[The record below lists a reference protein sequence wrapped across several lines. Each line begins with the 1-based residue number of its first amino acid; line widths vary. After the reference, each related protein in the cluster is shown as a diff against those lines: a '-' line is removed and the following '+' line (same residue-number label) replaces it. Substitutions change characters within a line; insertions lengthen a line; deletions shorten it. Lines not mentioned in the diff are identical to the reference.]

1 MKSEKELLQRTNNW
15 LAKMRV
21 DEFPVAERVAVV
33 MDKTQKTCF
42 ATCQRIRKDGS
53 FIIHLMPALREI
65 DGDIV
70 DNTIIHEIIHT
81 FPNCWDHGIEFHR
94 FGRKATT
101 LYGLKYPIDTKGD
114 AFQSN
119 ELAKT
124 ETYFRKSKLYAV
136 DLESGQII
144 RSFRTSGTK
153 IHRIIDMIMNGLIYA
168 DGKWMILKE
177 EGRILPEPRFS
188 PKVSEEDKQNF
199 NEKFASQ
206 GRSCYPLLTPMVE
219 LTVKTKTRPTI
230 VATAILS
237 KEDRVAA
244 KGEKTVVVHA
254 GTAQLSLF

>member
-21 DEFPVAERVAVV
+21 DEFPVAEKVAVV

-81 FPNCWDHGIEFHR
+81 CPMCWNHGNEFHR
-94 FGRKATT
+94 LGRKAT
-101 LYGLKYPIDTKGD
+101 LKYNLKYPIDTKGD
-114 AFQSN
+114 SFQSN

-124 ETYFRKSKLYAV
+124 ETYFQKSKLYAV

-144 RSFRTSGTK
+144 RSFRTNGTK
-153 IHRIIDMIMNGLIYA
+153 THQIINMIMNGLIYA
-168 DGKWMILKE
+168 NGKWMVLKE
-177 EGRILPEPRFS
+177 EGRVLPEPRFS
-188 PKVSEEDKQNF
+188 PKVTEGDKRNF

-206 GRSCYPLLTPMVE
+206 GRSCYPHLVQMVE

-230 VATAILS
+230 VATAVLP

-244 KGEKTVVVHA
+244 RTEKPVVIHT